1 VIKIGL
7 VNNLPE
13 STFAATERRFRH
25 ILKAAAGNMPF
36 RLSCFSLSPIVH
48 SPGVVTHISGL
59 KADLRDLYLTSVD
72 GLIVTG
78 AEPRSPCLQ
87 DEDYWPA
94 LVGLVEWAK
103 ENTRSTIWSCL
114 AAHAAVLHLDGI
126 KRVRLDKKCL
136 GVFDCSKVIDN
147 WLTSD
152 LPPSLQVSHSRMHGL
167 EVSDLKDRGYQVL
180 TQSKAVGVDIFSKRQ
195 GSEFVFFQGHPEYD
209 ALSLQREYLRDI
221 SRYLT
226 GEQELYPS
234 IPDGYFDAAT
244 IFALEELRD
253 RALDVRNPELI
264 DEFKKISLRPTVT
277 ADAEVAAT
285 TIFRNWLGY
294 LAGKQD
300 RAFA

>member
-1 VIKIGL
+1 VIRIGL

-13 STFAATERRFRH
+13 SAFRATERQFRR
-25 ILKAAAGNMPF
+25 ILKAAAGNNPF
-36 RLSCFSLSPIVH
+36 RLSCFSLSPIVRA
-48 SPGVVTHISGL
+48 PGVVTHIGGL

-78 AEPRSPCLQ
+78 AEPRSPCLHE
-87 DEDYWPA
+87 EDYWPA
-94 LVGLVEWAK
+94 LIGLVEWAR

-126 KRVRLDKKCL
+126 KRRRLDKKCC
-136 GVFDCSKVIDN
+136 GVFDCSKVVDN

-152 LPPSLQVSHSRMHGL
+152 LSPRLQVSHSRYHGL
-167 EVSDLKDRGYQVL
+167 DESDLKDRGYQVL
-180 TQSKAVGVDIFSKRQ
+180 TQSEAVGVDIFSKRQ

-209 ALSLQREYLRDI
+209 APSLQREYLRDI
-221 SRYLT
+221 GRFLT
-226 GEQELYPS
+226 DEQEFYPN
-234 IPDGYFDAAT
+234 IPEGYFDAAT
-244 IFALEELRD
+244 IVSLENLRN
-253 RALDVRNPELI
+253 RALAERRPELI
-264 DEFKKISLRPTVT
+264 DELKKLSLKPTVT
-277 ADAEVAAT
+277 AEAEVAAT